1 MINQYNRQERIQ
13 NTLVHELDIHKGSQ
27 WAVFV
32 GTVPTPV
39 SCMGIGWVQAQSWTT
54 FSTHNFNAHASEAK
68 VCGMLLP

>member
-1 MINQYNRQERIQ
+1 MSGIGRIYQ
-13 NTLVHELDIHKGSQ
+13 VIARGPLVYTYSHM
-27 WAVFV
+27 